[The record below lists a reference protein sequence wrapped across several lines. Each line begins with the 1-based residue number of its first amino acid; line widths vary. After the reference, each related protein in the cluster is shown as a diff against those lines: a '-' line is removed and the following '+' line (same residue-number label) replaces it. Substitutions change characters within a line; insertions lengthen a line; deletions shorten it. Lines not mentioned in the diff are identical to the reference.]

1 MANSIALFKQFVPL
15 LDEVYKEASKTAV
28 LDGRPELVQAGA
40 NANELV
46 IPKMT
51 MDGLADYSRNGGYVG
66 GAMNL
71 TNETVTC
78 NFDRGRMFVVDHM
91 DNADTAG
98 VAFGML
104 AGEFIRTKVVP
115 ELDAFRFA
123 TYAGAAGV
131 GSGSDTLNDGAA
143 VVAALR
149 EAINAMDADEVPM
162 EDRVLF
168 ITSGLLGKVE
178 DLDTTKSR
186 EVLARFVQVIA
197 VPQTR
202 FYTAIAQ
209 KSGKIIV
216 SGEAPSQT
224 TTDETAGG
232 YTKATGGKDINFMI
246 VHKSAVIQ
254 FPKHIAPKVITP
266 EQNQTA
272 DAWKFGYRQ
281 VGVNDLYKNKL
292 AGVYLHHKA

>member
-131 GSGSDTLNDGAA
+131 GSGSGTLNDGAA

-186 EVLARFVQVIA
+186 EVLARFAQVIA

-281 VGVNDLYKNKL
+281 VGVADVYENKT
-292 AGVYLHHKA
+292 AGIYVHHKA

>member
-131 GSGSDTLNDGAA
+131 GSGSGTLNDGAA

-186 EVLARFVQVIA
+186 EVLRRFTDVVA

-202 FYTAIAQ
+202 FYTAIHQNSGTVVQ
-209 KSGKIIV
+209 KG
-216 SGEAPSQT
+216 GETAS
-224 TTDETAGG
+224 DETAGG
-232 YTKATGGKDINFMI
+232 YAKDESGKDINFMVI
-246 VHKSAVIQ
+246 HRGAVIQ
-254 FPKHIAPKVITP
+254 FSKHIAPKVVTP
-266 EQNQTA
+266 EQNPDA

-281 VGVNDLYKNKL
+281 VGVADVYENKT
-292 AGVYLHHKA
+292 AGIYVHHKA